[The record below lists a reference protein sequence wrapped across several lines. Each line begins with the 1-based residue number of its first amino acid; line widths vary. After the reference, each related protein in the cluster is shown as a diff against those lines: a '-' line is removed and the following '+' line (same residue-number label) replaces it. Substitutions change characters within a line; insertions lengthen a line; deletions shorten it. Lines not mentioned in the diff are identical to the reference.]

1 MSWASSQSHCAKGGI
16 CYSGGVTEKWVER
29 ELGLNTGC
37 KKQMGDKKEQLNA
50 EKAREI
56 KHRGKIWKNKP
67 KLSKRIWNK

>member
-1 MSWASSQSHCAKGGI
+1 
-16 CYSGGVTEKWVER
+16 
-29 ELGLNTGC
+29 
-37 KKQMGDKKEQLNA
+37 MGDKKEQLNA